1 MKQGFTEYALQRQQ
15 RRYHGTAGISQL
27 NQGYGFRPAFMDT
40 ETGIVYGSC
49 YADGRPAPM
58 HLLEG
63 LPDTLLLARAPGGRV
78 TTVKD
83 SVVAGFVRDGRFYTR
98 EKAAQIVAIEAD
110 TVRPH
115 GTEDVSQPDD
125 VIDGGEVV
133 EFGLL
138 AFQITAT
145 VLETGWLTLGL
156 GWYLAYDYS
165 TPRRWAKFWWGCN
178 LSPINPFSRNEALVP
193 FNSKRTKDKRRSG
206 LKIIPAQ

>member
-1 MKQGFTEYALQRQQ
+1 MMKQGFTEYTLQRQQ

-27 NQGYGFRPAFMDT
+27 NQGYGFRPAFRDT

-49 YADGRPAPM
+49 YADGCPAPM

-78 TTVKD
+78 TAVKN

-98 EKAAQIVAIEAD
+98 DEAAQIVAIEAD

-115 GTEDVSQPDD
+115 GTEDASQPYD
-125 VIDGGEVV
+125 VIDGGEIV
-133 EFGLL
+133 EFGLR
-138 AFQITAT
+138 AFQVTAT
-145 VLETGWLTLGL
+145 ILETGWLTLGL
-156 GWYLAYDYS
+156 SWYLAYNYS

-178 LSPINPFSRNEALVP
+178 LSPINPFFRNEALVP

-206 LKIIPAQ
+206 LR

>member
-98 EKAAQIVAIEAD
+98 DKAAQIVAIEAD
-110 TVRPH
+110 TVGPH

-125 VIDGGEVV
+125 VIDGGEV

-138 AFQITAT
+138 AFQVTAT

-156 GWYLAYDYS
+156 SRYLAYDYS
-165 TPRRWAKFWWGCN
+165 TPRRWAKFWWGCTTP
-178 LSPINPFSRNEALVP
+178 L
-193 FNSKRTKDKRRSG
+193 TDKSFF
-206 LKIIPAQ
+206 P

>member
-15 RRYHGTAGISQL
+15 RSYHGTAGISQL

-125 VIDGGEVV
+125 VIDGGEGV

-138 AFQITAT
+138 AFQITAA

-165 TPRRWAKFWWGCN
+165 TPRRWAKFWWGCTT

-206 LKIIPAQ
+206 LR